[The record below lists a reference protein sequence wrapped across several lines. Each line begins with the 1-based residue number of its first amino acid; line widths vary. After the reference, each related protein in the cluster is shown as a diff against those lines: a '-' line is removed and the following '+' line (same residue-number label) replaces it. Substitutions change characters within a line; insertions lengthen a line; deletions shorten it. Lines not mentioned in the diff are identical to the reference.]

1 MGCSHEVSAG
11 RRSIINLRHI
21 FRVTKGPSG
30 LDFAVL
36 AVGLAAAMVII
47 ATLTDAVPALSRADM
62 TETASAATVAPD
74 APIVSDAADGDEY
87 ASFTP
92 RLLHHSRPPKAH
104 IAPPQP
110 APPEPLSPQPA
121 SPLDMSSP
129 AWLRYA
135 AVMPAT
141 MGRPV
146 IAIILDDMGVD
157 RPRSSRAAMLSA
169 PVTLSYLPYAR
180 KLAEQTKGARLRGHE
195 LMLHLPME
203 PINRRENPG
212 PHALLKALPGAE
224 LVKRLEWAL
233 SRFTGYVGVNN
244 HMGSRLTRDPR
255 AMAVVMGRLK
265 AHGLLFVDSR
275 TLIRSVATIAA
286 RDAQVPNA
294 ERNIFLDHVD
304 SLDAIRGQLETVERV
319 ARRQGFAIA
328 IGHPRDAT
336 LAALETWMAAAR
348 ARGFVFVPVSAIVR
362 GIYSLG

>member
-1 MGCSHEVSAG
+1 
-11 RRSIINLRHI
+11 
-21 FRVTKGPSG
+21 
-30 LDFAVL
+30 
-36 AVGLAAAMVII
+36 MVII
-47 ATLTDAVPALSRADM
+47 VTLTDAVPALSRVDHGEM
-62 TETASAATVAPD
+62 TETASVVPD
-74 APIVSDAADGDEY
+74 VPAVPDAADGDEY

-92 RLLHHSRPPKAH
+92 RLQHQSGPLEISREISRKPQ
-104 IAPPQP
+104 IAPPHPSSP
-110 APPEPLSPQPA
+110 AMA
-121 SPLDMSSP
+121 SPATESPDRASP

-135 AVMPAT
+135 AAMPAT

-146 IAIILDDMGVD
+146 IAIILDDMGLD
-157 RPRSSRAAMLSA
+157 RPRSKRAVMLSA

-180 KLAEQTKGARLRGHE
+180 HLAEQTAGAHSRGHE
-195 LMLHLPME
+195 LMVHLPME
-203 PINRRENPG
+203 PIDRRENPG
-212 PHALLKALPGAE
+212 PHALLKALPEAE

-275 TLIRSVATIAA
+275 TSIRSVAAVAA

-304 SLDAIRGQLETVERV
+304 RLDAIQGQLETVERV

-336 LAALETWMAAAR
+336 LTALESWMAGAR

>member
-1 MGCSHEVSAG
+1 
-11 RRSIINLRHI
+11 
-21 FRVTKGPSG
+21 
-30 LDFAVL
+30 
-36 AVGLAAAMVII
+36 MVII
-47 ATLTDAVPALSRADM
+47 ATLTDAVPALSRADPGEIDHGEM
-62 TETASAATVAPD
+62 TETASAVPD
-74 APIVSDAADGDEY
+74 APVVPDAPETGGY
-87 ASFTP
+87 ASFTA
-92 RLLHHSRPPKAH
+92 RLQHQSGPLEFSREAGRKAH

-110 APPEPLSPQPA
+110 SSPDMA
-121 SPLDMSSP
+121 SPDRASPDRASP

-146 IAIILDDMGVD
+146 IAIILDDLGLD
-157 RPRSSRAAMLSA
+157 RPRSERAVMLSA

-180 KLAEQTKGARLRGHE
+180 HLAEQTEGARLRGHE
-195 LMLHLPME
+195 LMVHLPME
-203 PINRRENPG
+203 PIDGRENPG
-212 PHALLKALPGAE
+212 PHALLKALPEGE

-244 HMGSRLTRDPR
+244 HMGSRLTRDSR

-275 TLIRSVATIAA
+275 TSIRSVAIIAA

-304 SLDAIRGQLETVERV
+304 RLDAIQDQLEIVEQV

-336 LAALETWMAAAR
+336 LAALESWMATAR